1 VKHLGWKIVFELSWI
16 LGFLVYGD
24 FISKLV
30 HMGEIDL
37 ESPGSIWFNLS
48 LILSILFLGL
58 QVVLGYLAF
67 RHSLRS

>member
-1 VKHLGWKIVFELSWI
+1 MKHLGWKIVFGLSWI
-16 LGFLVYGD
+16 PGFLVYGD
-24 FISKLV
+24 FIGKLV
-30 HMGEIDL
+30 HIGESDL

-67 RHSLRS
+67 RH